1 VGLDKQKSSILYKEE
16 ESSTV
21 LTNALGELPT
31 QTVLPARE
39 NNGKEKAA
47 RHP

>member
-1 VGLDKQKSSILYKEE
+1 VGLDKQKSSIPYKEE
-16 ESSTV
+16 KNSTV
-21 LTNALGELPT
+21 LTNALGELPA
-31 QTVLPARE
+31 QTVLQK

>member
-1 VGLDKQKSSILYKEE
+1 VGLDKQKSSMLYKEE
-16 ESSTV
+16 GNSTV
-21 LTNALGELPT
+21 LTNALWELPA